1 MSFLSGILGLLPDAL
16 EIGTKGLATT
26 YSQERSKL
34 NKHKQDL
41 ALESFRQHRRKG
53 GDSSIET
60 TNRIGDDV
68 NMGYGGFR
76 PTGNASPGGGPP
88 GGGIGGRGVKG
99 GAAGFFGGDA
109 ASQTD
114 LAQGKAIGNLY
125 DQASTTPTPRE
136 STAASVGAPAGA
148 DEIEELKALTMKG
161 REEVA
166 NINSGP
172 PTLETAAKLRSV
184 IDGIIDFARDSG
196 LVDKEHPAYALY
208 KDIYDKDIKRWEAL
222 EKEAAKAAT
231 KIREEDAKAEKSQG
245 LRKAR
250 EIEESQNFFSD
261 PGNREARSP
270 SPGGLSDALSRK
282 ARKSLGGYDPAMQRS
297 VGAPPG
303 GAGVMSSLT
312 GGAGP
317 MGQTIGDKQPQPP
330 MGGPTPKPPMG
341 GPTPKPPMGQTVGD
355 KQPQPPMGGPTSKPT
370 TTPTPSPGGE
380 PWKPTPEDMKIVE
393 SEGMDMA
400 DVRAIEDEAK
410 RLYEEGKRVT
420 FAVVLKNMMAAGVGG
435 GSSDN
440 SMGRARGGAQ
450 PPPIV
455 SPPKGVSGLEHL
467 SLGK

>member
-1 MSFLSGILGLLPDAL
+1 
-16 EIGTKGLATT
+16 
-26 YSQERSKL
+26 
-34 NKHKQDL
+34 
-41 ALESFRQHRRKG
+41 
-53 GDSSIET
+53 
-60 TNRIGDDV
+60 
-68 NMGYGGFR
+68 
-76 PTGNASPGGGPP
+76 
-88 GGGIGGRGVKG
+88 
-99 GAAGFFGGDA
+99 
-109 ASQTD
+109 
-114 LAQGKAIGNLY
+114 
-125 DQASTTPTPRE
+125 
-136 STAASVGAPAGA
+136 
-148 DEIEELKALTMKG
+148 
-161 REEVA
+161 
-166 NINSGP
+166 
-172 PTLETAAKLRSV
+172 
-184 IDGIIDFARDSG
+184 
-196 LVDKEHPAYALY
+196 
-208 KDIYDKDIKRWEAL
+208 

-231 KIREEDAKAEKSQG
+231 KIREENAKAEKSQG

-297 VGAPPG
+297 VGAPPR

-317 MGQTIGDKQPQPP
+317 MGQTIGDKQPQS
-330 MGGPTPKPPMG
+330 PMG

-355 KQPQPPMGGPTSKPT
+355 KQPQPPMGGATSKPT

-410 RLYEEGKRVT
+410 RRQVT
-420 FAVVLKNMMAAGVGG
+420 FAVVLKNIMAAGVGG

-455 SPPKGVSGLEHL
+455 SSPKGVSGLEHL